1 MSTTIY
7 QDLIRDHRDYIIL
20 LIDFQ
25 SRRGWLSKYLQS
37 WSDQHLSKRVL
48 NMLVLVLIS
57 LATLKKTHKRLLF
70 GDKIRK
76 TLHEWKNNSVL
87 AKPLAAST
95 HLCSTV
101 SQLFKPQVQK
111 KTPFSR
117 TAAHIFVSLGDAPAI
132 VTQYVAWMERQFNAC
147 QTPRSMRATS
157 SIVSE
162 LYDA

>member
-57 LATLKKTHKRLLF
+57 LATLKKTHKQLLF

-76 TLHEWKNNSVL
+76 TLQEWKDKFS
-87 AKPLAAST
+87 ACQTPRSID
-95 HLCSTV
+95 LCSTV

-111 KTPFSR
+111 IAVFTYRSPHFCFPWR
-117 TAAHIFVSLGDAPAI
+117 RLCDTRQIFQCLPNPSQHVSIYL
-132 VTQYVAWMERQFNAC
+132 Q
-147 QTPRSMRATS
+147 
-157 SIVSE
+157 
-162 LYDA
+162 